1 MIEILSIS
9 FFSGMMGIFIII
21 LLLISALLLIGKNPF
36 KSFSLTALVTTKPLA
51 ANLPAFGRNTS
62 WSYGLLTGSK
72 KGGTIGRAWREP
84 QTGKKVKEKGV
95 QPGKAIGLVPKTGE
109 AFRVFANLFNKNA
122 ARNFADF
129 YIARVL
135 KKPDQNTARID
146 YGEVPRITKK
156 LASDKNKSLGKILP
170 AYFDLIINI
179 KNLKGS
185 KEKLIE
191 ERNKITKKQ
200 KLDQKDQDK
209 LKKIDEKLKQ
219 LNEFETQLKNATRLF
234 AQNAKK
240 TTGITTDHLA
250 TVANFSK
257 YGINTIDELL
267 KVVAKEKR
275 DQIKNEDEAKKEFIK
290 TVKDMVNDY
299 NKNPNYKDFRKVAG
313 QLKIDEKKLNK
324 IFESAKQ
331 LKDIYTPPANQ
342 DTLIKEEA
350 FAKLIEL
357 NKKLEDYSKDMA
369 AAYAIHT
376 YEKGENKDS
385 AFAKIVNLSEVSGVD
400 LATPFL
406 AGLNIASNNPKESKK
421 AVFDYNTKTVTP
433 PRQGL
438 FPAIKT
444 QIEKEVGTGV
454 KLDIPYAR
462 VDMKEVNEEVKRLK
476 SNQAKLQNLNPYYI
490 ENAIH
495 VISHNNIINSK
506 STGEKISFP
515 YLIMAGG
522 VPPYYKK
529 PPTNKG

>member
-1 MIEILSIS
+1 
-9 FFSGMMGIFIII
+9 MGIFIII

-72 KGGTIGRAWREP
+72 KGGTIGRAWTEP

-95 QPGKAIGLVPKTGE
+95 QPGKAVGLIPRTYK
-109 AFRVFANLFNKNA
+109 AMRVIANLFNKNA

-129 YIARVL
+129 YTPLL
-135 KKPDQNTARID
+135 KKNSGQNTVKIN
-146 YGEVPRITKK
+146 YEEVVKEYPSRKK
-156 LASDKNKSLGKILP
+156 WPLEKNKYLGKILP
-170 AYFDLIINI
+170 HYFDLIINI
-179 KNLKGS
+179 RNLKAS

-234 AQNAKK
+234 GLSAAQ
-240 TTGITTDHLA
+240 TTGITPYHFGIT
-250 TVANFSK
+250 ANFSK
-257 YGINTIDELL
+257 HGINVTNELL
-267 KVVAKEKR
+267 KLVAKEKI

-290 TVKDMVNDY
+290 TVKDTVNEY
-299 NKNPNYKDFRKVAG
+299 NTNRKYEDFRKVTG
-313 QLKIDEKKLNK
+313 KLKIDEKELNG

-421 AVFDYNTKTVTP
+421 AVYDYNTKTVTP

-506 STGEKISFP
+506 STGEKISFR

-529 PPTNKG
+529 PPINKG